1 MKEHIYLHEQDMEA
15 LVRKT
20 KSSGLK
26 KRKRGGLGQG
36 NGLQNER
43 NSGRQAFFRQNN
55 RRGFQ
60 ERPNWNQQQHQQT
73 NLVPRSQLDQ
83 SRAEIK
89 NLRKKSKISERILL
103 KQNQEAICQ
112 CEKSFQE
119 LEDLKKTQNQLQEQL
134 KRAEN
139 DASFFKN
146 QLDIFF
152 NEREEI
158 LSDTNRLR
166 ATTNQYVVTNKDL
179 RDENCRLH
187 EKYQREIKVL
197 REQLRKE
204 QQKSGNLQASL
215 SKTQHQTAQMKELE
229 SLVEDLKLK
238 FNEEKSEKRK
248 GKIR

>member
-1 MKEHIYLHEQDMEA
+1 MREENNQL
-15 LVRKT
+15 
-20 KSSGLK
+20 KSSLQTQEVQAISSRQGPYKKEKQKNEDLLKELK
-26 KRKRGGLGQG
+26 KKDEECKSLTRKI
-36 NGLQNER
+36 NV
-43 NSGRQAFFRQNN
+43 
-55 RRGFQ
+55 
-60 ERPNWNQQQHQQT
+60 QT
-73 NLVPRSQLDQ
+73 CTIRD
-83 SRAEIK
+83 
-89 NLRKKSKISERILL
+89 LRKNSSQTE
-103 KQNQEAICQ
+103 NQEAICQ

-215 SKTQHQTAQMKELE
+215 SKTQHETAQMKELE

-238 FNEEKSEKRK
+238 FNEEKSEKEK
-248 GKIR
+248 GQDQVRNLEQTLGKERELFRETVKKCFAAYQRS